1 MESSQLKR
9 DISGTRD
16 HSRGLR
22 DQSRGHRDHSRG
34 HRDQS
39 RDIKDRSENR
49 GRLGTDKRKLSIF
62 WFQLLVYFMCGRQTI
77 FLNGENGLT
86 DNNLDFPLLILKL
99 KPVYCKQ

>member
-1 MESSQLKR
+1 MNIYNYDKSLNVLDRIYISRFPNGIKESSELKR

-22 DQSRGHRDHSRG
+22 DHSRGHRDHSRG

-62 WFQLLVYFMCGRQTI
+62 WFQL
-77 FLNGENGLT
+77 N
-86 DNNLDFPLLILKL
+86 
-99 KPVYCKQ
+99 